1 MLISFGARNYLSFK
15 EGFEISMQLPASIF
29 QESEVSEAICIIG
42 ANASGKTNVIRA
54 LAFIARFCS
63 DSFSLKPED
72 PLSIATYGF
81 CNEPSSFFLEFSI
94 GEIRYNYTAEL
105 TNSGVVSESL
115 ARKASKWVPLFSREG
130 NELVQCIKEFDALKK
145 IKLRKNAS
153 IISIAHQYEM
163 SVLEEIYLFFSNI
176 ESNIDPLD
184 GETLYNGLATSLVA
198 ISKWYEYFPTGL
210 QFTKE
215 KLCEADTGI
224 KDIRL
229 ESIKKPNE
237 EEVYF
242 PVFIHDT
249 KDGQVEIPYYLES
262 SGTRLLYTQ
271 LALFK
276 QVLDTG
282 GVLLLDEFD
291 NNLHPELLGWLIDLF
306 FDSEHNPHHAQIIFS
321 SHNTTVMDRLTKYRV
336 VVVNKEENES
346 FLYRLDELPG
356 SLLRNDRS
364 VETIYKSGK
373 LGGVPS
379 L

>member
-15 EGFEISMQLPASIF
+15 EGFEISMQLPASIGK
-29 QESEVSEAICIIG
+29 ESEVSEAMCIIG

-198 ISKWYEYFPTGL
+198 ISKWYEYSPTDL

-224 KDIRL
+224 NDIRL

-237 EEVYF
+237 EEIYF

-276 QVLDTG
+276 QVLNTG

>member
-15 EGFEISMQLPASIF
+15 EGFEVSMQLPPSIF
-29 QESEVSEAICIIG
+29 PEREVSEAMCIIG

-54 LAFIARFCS
+54 LAFIAQFCS

-94 GEIRYNYTAEL
+94 GEISYNYTADL

-115 ARKASKWVPLFSREG
+115 ARKASKWVTLFSREG

-163 SVLEEIYLFFSNI
+163 SVLEEIYQFFSNI
-176 ESNIDPLD
+176 ESNINPLD

-198 ISKWYEYFPTGL
+198 ISKWYEYSPTDL

-224 KDIRL
+224 NDIRI
-229 ESIKKPNE
+229 EAIKNPNE
-237 EEVYF
+237 EEIYY

-249 KDGQVEIPYYLES
+249 KDGRVEIPYFLES
-262 SGTRLLYTQ
+262 SGTRLLYAQ
-271 LALFK
+271 LALFS
-276 QVLDTG
+276 QVLGTG

>member
-1 MLISFGARNYLSFK
+1 M
-15 EGFEISMQLPASIF
+15 
-29 QESEVSEAICIIG
+29 
-42 ANASGKTNVIRA
+42 
-54 LAFIARFCS
+54 
-63 DSFSLKPED
+63 
-72 PLSIATYGF
+72 
-81 CNEPSSFFLEFSI
+81 
-94 GEIRYNYTAEL
+94 
-105 TNSGVVSESL
+105 
-115 ARKASKWVPLFSREG
+115 
-130 NELVQCIKEFDALKK
+130 
-145 IKLRKNAS
+145 
-153 IISIAHQYEM
+153 
-163 SVLEEIYLFFSNI
+163 
-176 ESNIDPLD
+176 
-184 GETLYNGLATSLVA
+184 
-198 ISKWYEYFPTGL
+198 
-210 QFTKE
+210 
-215 KLCEADTGI
+215 
-224 KDIRL
+224 
-229 ESIKKPNE
+229 
-237 EEVYF
+237 
-242 PVFIHDT
+242 
-249 KDGQVEIPYYLES
+249 EIPYYLES